1 MAERARPLRKG
12 LPIVAAGPASAFVRI
27 PGLLLLRLMSRC
39 NERCEFCMVEGEIRA
54 SDDVDFAEAH
64 RRIIELPAGDHVE
77 FFGGEPTIYPR
88 FLDLLTAARAHGHP
102 CSIATNARIFH
113 SAAYCDRVAA
123 LDPRHIYIRTSLL
136 GDTEE
141 LHDNYARAPGSYAQ
155 TMRGM
160 ANLVSRGFLTQVNVV
175 MLSGNVDRL
184 PECVRLVAGLGV
196 PRIKFGSLIGA
207 TAYPHLSVPLSELKP
222 RLNEAITLAESL
234 GLVVTVE
241 KTPVCA
247 VEGRLDLISTERKL
261 SSWRREFDDAG
272 ACGGCLVRRWCDGLD
287 PDHVQLHGL
296 AGLRRVTA
304 LPRRAV
310 AATVPADPEALKTC
324 VVELPEPVT
333 DTTRTALTRLI
344 GRVERQHAELALIP
358 SRLIT

>member
-1 MAERARPLRKG
+1 MADRARPLRKG
-12 LPIVAAGPASAFVRI
+12 LPIGPAATASSFVQI

-54 SDDVDFAEAH
+54 SDDVDFAEAY
-64 RRIIELPAGDHVE
+64 RRIVELPAGDHVE

-88 FLDLLTAARAHGHP
+88 FLELLSAARAHGHP

-113 SAAYCDRVAA
+113 SEAYCDRVAA
-123 LDPRHIYIRTSLL
+123 LDPDQIYVRTSLL
-136 GDTEE
+136 GDTEQV
-141 LHDNYARAPGSYAQ
+141 HDHYARAPGSYAQ

-160 ANLVSRGFLTQVNVV
+160 ANLVARGFLTQVNVV
-175 MLSGNVDRL
+175 LLSGNLDRL
-184 PECVRLVAGLGV
+184 QDCVRLVAGLGV
-196 PRIKFGSLIGA
+196 PRIKFGSLIGV
-207 TAYPHLSVPLSELKP
+207 TAYPHLSVPLNDMRP
-222 RLNEAITLAESL
+222 RLNAAINLAESL

-272 ACGGCLVRRWCDGLD
+272 PCGGCLLRRWCDGLD
-287 PDHVQLHGL
+287 PDYVRLHGF
-296 AGLRRVTA
+296 AGLRAVSA

-310 AATVPADPEALKTC
+310 AGTVPADPEALKTC
-324 VVELPEPVT
+324 VVELPEPVD
-333 DTTRTALTRLI
+333 DTTRAALMRLI